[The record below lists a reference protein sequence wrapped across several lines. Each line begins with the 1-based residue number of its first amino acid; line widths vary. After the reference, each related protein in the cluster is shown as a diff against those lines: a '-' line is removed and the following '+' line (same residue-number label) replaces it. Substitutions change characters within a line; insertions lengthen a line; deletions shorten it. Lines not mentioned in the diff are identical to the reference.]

1 VPRSKSSLRDAAMSS
16 PLFTYYGDDFTG
28 STDVLE
34 ALASNGIST
43 VLFLG
48 VPDEKHLRAFPN
60 CRAIGIAGESRSRSP
75 LWMSENLP
83 AAFSFLQKCGAP
95 VTLYK
100 VCSTFDSSPGIGSIG
115 RALEIGQNIFD
126 SALIPI
132 VVAAPHLRRYVV
144 FANLFA
150 EGSGA
155 IHRIDRHSTMVRHPV
170 TPMTESDLRLHLAK
184 QTDRRVGL
192 LDIVTLHGENAREK
206 LRDLAREG
214 NRAVVFDGVDEV
226 SLEKTGSLLWP
237 EVATRQVFVVGSSGA
252 AYALIAYWK
261 KAGLLPHAGDPQPIR
276 ATDRLVVLSGSC
288 SPVTENQIR
297 TAMAH
302 GFVGVPLD
310 SAALSAHD
318 AAGCSSHFARAA
330 QALAA
335 GRSVILYSTLGAIDP
350 TLAAQSNQLAIEMGN
365 LLRKLVTQC
374 GVQRAVI
381 AGGDTSSHAVQ
392 QLGLHALTFLAS
404 TQPGAPLCLGH
415 ADDAAMNGLEIV
427 LKGGQ
432 VGTPDFFE
440 FVRSGRTN

>member
-1 VPRSKSSLRDAAMSS
+1 MIS

-34 ALASNGIST
+34 ALAGHGIST

-48 VPDEKHLRAFPN
+48 VPGEKHLRAFPN

-75 LWMSENLP
+75 EWMSENLP
-83 AAFSFLQKCGAP
+83 AIFSFLQNLGAP

-100 VCSTFDSSPGIGSIG
+100 VCSTFDSSPEIGSIG
-115 RALEIGQNIFD
+115 RALEIGQDVFH
-126 SALIPI
+126 SPLIPI

-155 IHRIDRHSTMVRHPV
+155 IHRIDRHPTMMRHPV

-184 QTDRRVGL
+184 QTDRHVGL
-192 LDIVTLHGENAREK
+192 LDLAALHGENARED
-206 LRDLAREG
+206 LGDLARSG

-226 SLEKTGSLLWP
+226 SLEKTGALLWP
-237 EVATRQVFVVGSSGA
+237 EDATRQEFVVGSSGA
-252 AYALIAYWK
+252 AHALIAHWK
-261 KAGLLPHAGDPQPIR
+261 TIGFLLPTALSPEPVR
-276 ATDRLVVLSGSC
+276 TVDRLLVLSGSC

-297 TAMAH
+297 SAMAH

-310 SAALSAHD
+310 AAALSAHD
-318 AAGCSSHFARAA
+318 SAARSAQFAQAA
-330 QALAA
+330 QALST
-335 GRSVILYSTLGAIDP
+335 GRSVVLYSALGAISP
-350 TLAAQSNQLAIEMGN
+350 TLAAQTEEFTVEMGN
-365 LLRKLVTQC
+365 LLRNLVTEC
-374 GVQRAVI
+374 GVQRVLI

-392 QLGLHALTFLAS
+392 QLGLHALTFVAS

-415 ADDAAMNGLEIV
+415 ADDAEMDGIEIV